1 MKTAL
6 FSVFWKVSAILKIL
20 IAEDE
25 RNTRNILAEC
35 IRGFGFDFE
44 KILLAQN
51 GKQAYAI
58 FEQERPEI
66 VITDIRMPG
75 GSGTELA
82 ERIYHK
88 DGNTAI
94 IFLTAYSEM
103 ELMKEAIHVS
113 AVDYILKPVSP
124 SELELAIRKAMEKTN
139 SFARKNTVLLLE
151 IFFRNLL
158 LNRQKYSSKE
168 YRQIQRELGL
178 PDEKLRYALISIE
191 NLNLEKEESEINTEY
206 VPFDMTSMG
215 KIIRRGL
222 NQFPFCYSLALRRD
236 RVLTVCGMRESTT
249 REELEKAALEL
260 GIMIYETYFEKA
272 AIWVGETE
280 EELFWLKDEK
290 TQYQKINLTYTIPQ
304 ISDRKSITAKDRIIV
319 EKIQRI
325 ITANYGD
332 PELKVN
338 DIADCL
344 CYTSAYICMIYKKVT
359 GMTIN
364 DSLNLYRIE
373 KSRKFLE
380 NSSMKMAEIA
390 ARVGYSNENYF
401 SKVFK
406 KYEGISPKEYQEKQ
420 WRE

>member
-1 MKTAL
+1 M
-6 FSVFWKVSAILKIL
+6 KIL

-25 RNTRNILAEC
+25 KNTRAALAEC
-35 IRGFGFDFE
+35 VRRFAFGFE

-51 GKQAYAI
+51 GRQAFAL

-82 ERIYHK
+82 ERIYRK

-94 IFLTAYSEM
+94 IFLTAYSEL

-124 SELELAIRKAMEKTN
+124 SELELAVRRAMEKTN
-139 SFARKNTVLLLE
+139 SFARKNTVLLRE

-158 LNRQKYSSKE
+158 LDGHRYSGRE
-168 YRQIQRELGL
+168 YRQIRRELGL
-178 PDEKLRYALISIE
+178 PDEKLLYALIAIE
-191 NLNLEKEESEINTEY
+191 NISTERETGTEY
-206 VPFDMTSMG
+206 VAFEMTSLA
-215 KIIRRGL
+215 KLIHRGL
-222 NQFPFCYSLALRRD
+222 ERFPFCYSIVSRKD
-236 RVLTVCGMRESTT
+236 RILTVCGMREGTGQK
-249 REELEKAALEL
+249 ELTEAAFGL
-260 GIMIYETYFEKA
+260 GMLIDETCFEKA
-272 AIWVGETE
+272 VLWVGKTE
-280 EELFWLKDEK
+280 QELFFLKDDEK
-290 TQYQKINLTYTIPQ
+290 QYQKVELSYGVPK
-304 ISDRKSITAKDRIIV
+304 ISDKNVTPKDRMIA
-319 EKIQRI
+319 EKIRQI
-325 ITANYGD
+325 IAADYDD

-338 DIADCL
+338 DMADRL
-344 CYTSAYICMIYKKVT
+344 CYTSAYLCMVYKKVT

-373 KSRKFLE
+373 KGRQLLADGFL
-380 NSSMKMAEIA
+380 KVAEIA

-406 KYEGISPKEYQEKQ
+406 KYEGISPKEYQEQRWKK
-420 WRE
+420 